1 MSTILMV
8 RIPTVSRDGAAG
20 VALYRRMA
28 ITPPREPRQFT
39 IPAPADDLCLRFV
52 NTRYWRGSQPPTET
66 LLAPTDLDQF
76 LLTEA
81 RLPAESVGHADTEA
95 LTRGLLI
102 RELLYRLLAAQAQGR
117 APNAED
123 LRQLNEALRQAPA
136 RAEVSLTPDGRS
148 WLARGDGLYAR
159 LAPILWSAAD
169 LMLGSRADRV
179 RQCDNPACGWL
190 FLDDSKSGNRRWCAM
205 SACGNR
211 AKARRHYAKVKAR
224 AATEPT

>member
-1 MSTILMV
+1 MAM
-8 RIPTVSRDGAAG
+8 

-28 ITPPREPRQFT
+28 ITRPREPHAFS

-52 NTRYWRGSQPPTET
+52 NTRYWRGSPTPTET
-66 LLAPTDLDQF
+66 MLAPTDLDAF
-76 LLTEA
+76 LLTEV
-81 RLPAESVGHADTEA
+81 RLPASSVGTADADA
-95 LTRGLLI
+95 LTRGLSV
-102 RELLYRLLAAQAQGR
+102 RELLHRLLAAQAQGR
-117 APNAED
+117 PPDTQD
-123 LRQLNEALRQAPA
+123 LRQLNDALRQAPM

-148 WLARGDGLYAR
+148 WLARGALDAAW

-169 LMLGSRADRV
+169 LLLGARADRV

-205 SACGNR
+205 TACGNR

-224 AATEPT
+224 ASEGGG